1 MEVYKQLY
9 LMTHSGSP
17 VACLPSLATRF
28 RVFSLRKLLPLLCL
42 LLSGIFNAAAPGA
55 DDANPTK
62 TSTNDLQLPYISLLQ
77 KSETVQFKDFSK
89 PFFLKHLPIVRDSE
103 TVTINGET
111 LTKNLD
117 YQIDYHAG
125 TFTLLNDYPRHAFV
139 NVSYQA
145 LPFEIKKRYKRNLFR
160 QKQPLGEK
168 PPVES
173 EFGLQPEYTRQQL
186 TEAAQPPL
194 QVTGT
199 QTFGVSVGS
208 GRALSQN
215 QELRISVDG
224 KVSDNVTVIAL
235 LSDQDLPIQPEG
247 TTEDIQDID
256 QKLIRITSP
265 NVTATLGDFEGSLGN
280 SEFIFFP
287 RALEGV
293 HVEGNFKWG
302 SFHIIPSSIP
312 KGESASKTIRAEEG
326 RSEYRIDVDGEFVV
340 VKAGTEIVWLN
351 GERMRRGENHDY
363 VIRDYGDPIIEFTS
377 KHLITSND
385 SIRIDFEFIP
395 EDLAYQRNL
404 QGVSGLLNLLPDGR
418 AAVGLAYTVE
428 SDLNDPEN
436 AFIILNEQD
445 IEDLKNNELGSN
457 GKSLI
462 APQRHTVWGIEG
474 RLLPTDGTSVEG
486 QMAFSALDENT
497 FSNRD
502 AKALSR
508 AWKFLANSSSQKL
521 QLNLDVRSLDAEF
534 VPVGASSTNRTRFRY
549 EEQYSEERFDDLY
562 LFSASGGGQSP
573 DERSLDFD
581 LQFKPFGWIRLD
593 SGLGRTE
600 ERFKIE
606 PTIDGLT
613 EGGVPTPHRLGESE
627 GKGSDDITIRNNFN
641 GGFDFKPQGGLI
653 KRPIFPRVRSDY
665 RSSTS
670 KVRGQDQF
678 RKDRT
683 MWNIYQRIRPF
694 NLNASIER
702 LESIDL
708 DASDAQNLNR
718 KRNISTGRIN
728 LADFQWASI
737 NTEYT
742 LEEAFDKEP
751 LIVVDEETLAF
762 SDWTRMTSAKT
773 WKVGFFSRPR
783 KWTNFSANLSRRLFK
798 SQRPAGADSTTQL
811 ADINLRLTP
820 FNRALDGEMV
830 YELDKTLATERR
842 EIYTNIH
849 PITGREIPPGE
860 GHYVKIDELHYRE
873 DFEEGNYIRFVQNID
888 DKPVSAINVKF
899 RVRLQPRRIISRR
912 RRVRDSG
919 ASILDTF
926 RNDTGET
933 LSKPPAESQIDSVS
947 PMNPKPPVDLLN
959 SPSTMRDRVEWLANA
974 IRGQFQV
981 RITEEQEVS
990 DPSSLLLLRNLQ
1002 NEQTVF
1008 GRKVQR
1014 YQLDFSPSSVF
1025 NLDVKFNTNQLLNKR
1040 INNRERRRKG
1050 RDWDIHMTLNPT
1062 AKFSLRARWEVRRE
1076 RDEFTQLNLEGKA
1089 AEQISN
1095 LMQYERLNAI
1105 ELRYELSRAARF
1117 GVVGSHGITSDMERL
1132 DDEPEAQTQTLSV
1145 ENQLVYSFIRKG
1157 RIDFKYRIGYG
1168 TSEGGIPF
1176 ARYNFYEGISH
1187 EIRATTS
1194 YKVHKVTDLL
1204 LRFNYRLL
1212 STKQRKP
1219 EHRINME
1226 VVAEL

>member
-1 MEVYKQLY
+1 MEVYKQLS
-9 LMTHSGSP
+9 LMTHSEIP
-17 VACLPSLATRF
+17 VPCLSSLATRF

-42 LLSGIFNAAAPGA
+42 LLSGIYSATNSGA
-55 DDANPTK
+55 EEANPPK
-62 TSTNDLQLPYISLLQ
+62 TLANDLQLPTISLLQ
-77 KSETVQFKDFSK
+77 KSETVRLKDISEPFS
-89 PFFLKHLPIVRDSE
+89 LKHLPIVRDSE
-103 TVTINGET
+103 TVTINGKR
-111 LTKNLD
+111 LTKDLD
-117 YQIDYHAG
+117 YRINYQVG
-125 TFTLLNDYPRHAFV
+125 TVTLLKDYPADVIV
-139 NVSYQA
+139 NITYQA
-145 LPFEIKKRYKRNLFR
+145 LPFEIKKQYKRNLFR
-160 QKQPLGEK
+160 QKQPLADQL
-168 PPVES
+168 PVES
-173 EFGLQPEYTRQQL
+173 EIGLQPDYARQPS
-186 TEAAQPPL
+186 TETAQPPL

-224 KVSDNVTVIAL
+224 KVSENVSVIAL

-293 HVEGNFKWG
+293 QVEGNFKWG

-445 IEDLKNNELGSN
+445 IEDLKKNELGSDGN
-457 GKSLI
+457 SLI

-474 RLLPTDGTSVEG
+474 RLHPTDWTSVEG

-502 AKALSR
+502 AKVLSR
-508 AWKFLANSSSQKL
+508 AWKFLANSSSKKL

-562 LFSASGGGQSP
+562 LLSASGGGQLP
-573 DERSLDFD
+573 DERSVDFD
-581 LQFKPFGWIRLD
+581 LQFNPFGWLRLD

-606 PTIDGLT
+606 PAIDGLT
-613 EGGVPTPHRLGESE
+613 EGEVSTALHLAESE
-627 GKGSDDITIRNNFN
+627 EKGSDDITVRNNFN
-641 GGFDFKPQGGLI
+641 GGFDLKPQGGLM
-653 KRPIFPRVRSDY
+653 KRPILPRVRSDY

-683 MWNIYQRIRPF
+683 MWNIFQRIRPF
-694 NLNASIER
+694 NLNASIEQ

-737 NTEYT
+737 NTEYS

-751 LIVVDEETLAF
+751 LIVVDEKTLAF
-762 SDWTRMTSAKT
+762 SDWKQMTRART
-773 WKVGFFSRPR
+773 WTVGFFSRPR
-783 KWTNFSANLSRRLFK
+783 KWTNFSANLSRRLFE
-798 SQRPAGADSTTQL
+798 SQRSAGADSTTQL

-849 PITGREIPPGE
+849 PLTGREIPPGE

-873 DFEEGNYIRFVQNID
+873 DFEEGNYIRFIQNID
-888 DKPVSAINVKF
+888 DKPVSAIDVKF
-899 RVRLQPRRIISRR
+899 RVRVQPRRIFARQ

-919 ASILDTF
+919 PSLLDTF
-926 RNDTGET
+926 RNATGET
-933 LSKPPAESQIDSVS
+933 LSKPPAESQIDSGS
-947 PMNPKPPVDLLN
+947 PINPTLPAPLPN
-959 SPSTMRDRVEWLANA
+959 PPSTMRDRVEWLANA
-974 IRGQFQV
+974 IRGEFQV

-990 DPSSLLLLRNLQ
+990 DPSSLLLLQNLQ
-1002 NEQTVF
+1002 TDQTIF
-1008 GRKVQR
+1008 GRKVTR
-1014 YQLDFSPSSVF
+1014 CRLDFSPSSAF
-1025 NLDVKFNTNQLLNKR
+1025 NLDVGFNSNQLLNKR
-1040 INNRERRRKG
+1040 INNRERRRRG
-1050 RDWDIHMTLNPT
+1050 RNWDIHMTLNPT
-1062 AKFSLRARWEVRRE
+1062 ARFSMRARWEVNRD

-1089 AEQISN
+1089 AERISD
-1095 LMQYERLNAI
+1095 LMQYERLNSI
-1105 ELRYELSRAARF
+1105 ELRYELSRAVRF
-1117 GVVGSHGITSDMERL
+1117 GVVGSHGITSDLEHL
-1132 DDEPEAQTQTLSV
+1132 DDEPEAQTRTLSI
-1145 ENQLVYSFIRKG
+1145 ENQLIYSFIRRG
-1157 RIDFKYRIGYG
+1157 RIDFKYRIGHG

-1176 ARYNFYEGISH
+1176 ARYNFYEGVSH
-1187 EIRATTS
+1187 EIRATAS

-1219 EHRINME
+1219 EHRMNME

>member
-1 MEVYKQLY
+1 MEVYKQLS
-9 LMTHSGSP
+9 LMTHSEIP
-17 VACLPSLATRF
+17 VPCLPSLATRF

-42 LLSGIFNAAAPGA
+42 LLSGIYSATNSGA
-55 DDANPTK
+55 EEANPPK
-62 TSTNDLQLPYISLLQ
+62 TLANDLQLPTISLLQ
-77 KSETVQFKDFSK
+77 KSETVRLKDISEPFS
-89 PFFLKHLPIVRDSE
+89 LKHLPIVRDSE
-103 TVTINGET
+103 TVTINGKR
-111 LTKNLD
+111 LTKDLD
-117 YQIDYHAG
+117 YRINYQVG
-125 TFTLLNDYPRHAFV
+125 TVTLLKDYPADVIV
-139 NVSYQA
+139 NITYQA
-145 LPFEIKKRYKRNLFR
+145 LPFEIKKQYKRDLFR
-160 QKQPLGEK
+160 QKQPLADQL
-168 PPVES
+168 PVES
-173 EFGLQPEYTRQQL
+173 EIGLQPDYARQPS
-186 TEAAQPPL
+186 TETAQPPL

-224 KVSDNVTVIAL
+224 KVSENVSVIAL

-293 HVEGNFKWG
+293 QVEGNFKWG

-445 IEDLKNNELGSN
+445 IEDLKKNELGSDGN
-457 GKSLI
+457 SLI

-474 RLLPTDGTSVEG
+474 RLRPTDWTSVEG
-486 QMAFSALDENT
+486 QMAFSALDANT

-502 AKALSR
+502 AKVLSR
-508 AWKFLANSSSQKL
+508 AWKFLANSSSKKL

-562 LFSASGGGQSP
+562 LLSASGGGQLP

-581 LQFKPFGWIRLD
+581 LQFKPFGWLRLD

-613 EGGVPTPHRLGESE
+613 EGGASTALHLAESE
-627 GKGSDDITIRNNFN
+627 GKGSDDITVRNNFN
-641 GGFDFKPQGGLI
+641 GGFDLKPQGGLV
-653 KRPIFPRVRSDY
+653 KRPILPRVRSDY

-683 MWNIYQRIRPF
+683 MWNIFQRIRPF
-694 NLNASIER
+694 NLNASIEQ

-737 NTEYT
+737 NTEYS

-762 SDWTRMTSAKT
+762 SDWKQMTSAKT
-773 WKVGFFSRPR
+773 WTVGFFSRPR
-783 KWTNFSANLSRRLFK
+783 KWTNFSANLSRRLFE
-798 SQRPAGADSTTQL
+798 SQRSAGADSTTQL

-849 PITGREIPPGE
+849 PLTGREIPPGE

-873 DFEEGNYIRFVQNID
+873 DFEEGNYIRFVQNVD
-888 DKPVSAINVKF
+888 DKPVSAIDVKF
-899 RVRLQPRRIISRR
+899 RVRVQPRRIFARR

-919 ASILDTF
+919 PSLLDTF
-926 RNDTGET
+926 RNATGET
-933 LSKPPAESQIDSVS
+933 LSKPPVKPQIDSSS
-947 PMNPKPPVDLLN
+947 PINPTLPAPLPN
-959 SPSTMRDRVEWLANA
+959 PPSTMRDRVEWLANA
-974 IRGQFQV
+974 IRGEFQV

-990 DPSSLLLLRNLQ
+990 DPSSLLLLQNLQ
-1002 NEQTVF
+1002 TDQTIF
-1008 GRKVQR
+1008 GRKVTR
-1014 YQLDFSPSSVF
+1014 CRLDFSPSSAF
-1025 NLDVKFNTNQLLNKR
+1025 NLDVGFNSNQLLNKR
-1040 INNRERRRKG
+1040 INNRERRRRG

-1062 AKFSLRARWEVRRE
+1062 ARFSMRARWEVNRD

-1089 AEQISN
+1089 AERISD
-1095 LMQYERLNAI
+1095 LMQYERLNSI
-1105 ELRYELSRAARF
+1105 ELRYELSRAVRF
-1117 GVVGSHGITSDMERL
+1117 GVVGSHGITSDLEHL
-1132 DDEPEAQTQTLSV
+1132 DDEPEAQTRTLSI
-1145 ENQLVYSFIRKG
+1145 ENQLIYSFIRRG
-1157 RIDFKYRIGYG
+1157 RIDFKYRIGHG

-1176 ARYNFYEGISH
+1176 ARYNFYEGVSH
-1187 EIRATTS
+1187 EIRATAS

-1219 EHRINME
+1219 EHRMNME

>member
-1 MEVYKQLY
+1 MAVYKQLSII
-9 LMTHSGSP
+9 THTDTP
-17 VACLPSLATRF
+17 IPFLPSRATQF
-28 RVFSLRKLLPLLCL
+28 RAFSLRNVLPLLCI
-42 LLSGIFNAAAPGA
+42 LLSSNFSAANPGA
-55 DDANPTK
+55 EEANLSKPLA
-62 TSTNDLQLPYISLLQ
+62 DGLQLPTISLLQ
-77 KSETVQFKDFSK
+77 KSETVQFEDLSDSFS
-89 PFFLKHLPIVRDSE
+89 LKHFPIVRDSE
-103 TVTINGET
+103 TVTVNGGK
-111 LTKNLD
+111 LTKNQD
-117 YQIDYHAG
+117 YQINYHAG
-125 TFTLLNDYPRHAFV
+125 TVALLNDYPPDVIV
-139 NVSYQA
+139 NITYQA

-160 QKQPLGEK
+160 QKQPLAEQL
-168 PPVES
+168 PAES
-173 EFGLQPEYTRQQL
+173 EIGLQPDYARQPS
-186 TEAAQPPL
+186 TETAQPPL

-224 KVSDNVTVIAL
+224 KVSENVSVIAL

-293 HVEGNFKWG
+293 QVEGNFKWG

-326 RSEYRIDVDGEFVV
+326 RSEYRIDADGEFVV

-404 QGVSGLLNLLPDGR
+404 QGVSGLFNLLPDGR

-445 IEDLKNNELGSN
+445 IEDLKKNELDADGN
-457 GKSLI
+457 LLA

-474 RLLPTDGTSVEG
+474 RLHPTDWTSVEG

-502 AKALSR
+502 AKVLSR
-508 AWKFLANSSSQKL
+508 AWKVLANSSSNKL

-562 LFSASGGGQSP
+562 LLSTSRGEQSP

-581 LQFKPFGWIRLD
+581 LQFRPFGWLKLD
-593 SGLGRTE
+593 SGIGRTE
-600 ERFKIE
+600 ERFKIQS
-606 PTIDGLT
+606 TIDGLR
-613 EGGVPTPHRLGESE
+613 EVGVSTPLQPGELNRNM
-627 GKGSDDITIRNNFN
+627 SDDITIRNNFN
-641 GGFDFKPQGGLI
+641 GGFDFKPQGGLL
-653 KRPIFPRVRSDY
+653 KRPILPRVRSDY

-678 RKDRT
+678 RKDRR
-683 MWNIYQRIRPF
+683 MWNISQRIRPF
-694 NLNASIER
+694 NLNASIEQ

-708 DASDAQNLNR
+708 DATDAQNLNR
-718 KRNISTGRIN
+718 KRNISTGRVN

-737 NTEYT
+737 NTEYS

-762 SDWTRMTSAKT
+762 SDWKQMTSAKT
-773 WKVGFFSRPR
+773 WTIGFFSRPR
-783 KWTNFSANLSRRLFK
+783 KWTNFAANLSRRLYE
-798 SQRPAGADSTTQL
+798 SQRAEGADSTTQL

-849 PITGREIPPGE
+849 PLTGREIPPGE

-873 DFEEGNYIRFVQNID
+873 DFEEGNYIRFIQNID
-888 DKPVSAINVKF
+888 DKPVSAIDVKF
-899 RVRLQPRRIISRR
+899 RVRVQPRRMFARR
-912 RRVRDSG
+912 RRSRG
-919 ASILDTF
+919 TGTSILDTF
-926 RNDTGET
+926 RNASGET
-933 LSKPPAESQIDSVS
+933 LSKQPAAPQIGGGSRINPILPDALPPT
-947 PMNPKPPVDLLN
+947 
-959 SPSTMRDRVEWLANA
+959 TMRDRVEWLANA
-974 IRGQFQV
+974 VRGEFQV
-981 RITEEQEVS
+981 RIAEEQEIS

-1002 NEQTVF
+1002 NEETIF
-1008 GRKVQR
+1008 GRRVHR
-1014 YQLDFSPSSVF
+1014 FQLDFSPSPVF
-1025 NLDVKFNTNQLLNKR
+1025 NLDVGFNTNQLLNKR
-1040 INNRERRRKG
+1040 INNRERRRRG

-1062 AKFSLRARWEVRRE
+1062 AKFSLRTRWEVRRE

-1089 AEQISN
+1089 AEQISD
-1095 LMQYERLNAI
+1095 LMQYERLNSM
-1105 ELRYELSRAARF
+1105 ELRYELSRAVRF
-1117 GVVGSHGITSDMERL
+1117 GVIGSHEITSDLEHL
-1132 DDEPEAQTQTLSV
+1132 DDEPEAQTQTISV

-1157 RIDFKYRIGYG
+1157 RIDFKYRIGHG
-1168 TSEGGIPF
+1168 TSEGGVPF

-1187 EIRATTS
+1187 EVRASAS

-1219 EHRINME
+1219 EHRMNME

>member
-1 MEVYKQLY
+1 MAVYKQLSII
-9 LMTHSGSP
+9 THSDTP
-17 VACLPSLATRF
+17 IPFLPSRATQF
-28 RVFSLRKLLPLLCL
+28 RVFSLRNVLQLLCI
-42 LLSGIFNAAAPGA
+42 LLSSNLSAANSGSEEANLSKPLA
-55 DDANPTK
+55 D
-62 TSTNDLQLPYISLLQ
+62 DLQLPTISLLQ
-77 KSETVQFKDFSK
+77 KSETVQFKDLSGSFS
-89 PFFLKHLPIVRDSE
+89 LKHFPIVRDSE
-103 TVTINGET
+103 TVTVNGEN
-111 LTKNLD
+111 LTKNQD
-117 YQIDYHAG
+117 YQINYHAG
-125 TFTLLNDYPRHAFV
+125 TVALLNDYPPDVIV
-139 NVSYQA
+139 NITYQA
-145 LPFEIKKRYKRNLFR
+145 LPYEIKKRYKRNLFR
-160 QKQPLGEK
+160 QKQPLAEQL
-168 PPVES
+168 PAES
-173 EFGLQPEYTRQQL
+173 EIGLEPDYARQPS
-186 TEAAQPPL
+186 TETAQPPL

-224 KVSDNVTVIAL
+224 KVSENVSVIAL

-293 HVEGNFKWG
+293 QVEGNFKWG

-326 RSEYRIDVDGEFVV
+326 RSEYRIDADGEFVV

-404 QGVSGLLNLLPDGR
+404 QGMSGLFNLLPDGR

-445 IEDLKNNELGSN
+445 IEDLKKNELGADGN
-457 GKSLI
+457 LLA

-474 RLLPTDGTSVEG
+474 RLHPTDWTSVEG

-502 AKALSR
+502 AKVLSR
-508 AWKFLANSSSQKL
+508 AWKVLANSSSNKL

-562 LFSASGGGQSP
+562 LLSTSGGEQSP

-581 LQFKPFGWIRLD
+581 LQFRPFGWLKLD
-593 SGLGRTE
+593 SGIGRTE
-600 ERFKIE
+600 ERFKIQS
-606 PTIDGLT
+606 TIDGLR
-613 EGGVPTPHRLGESE
+613 EVGVFTPLQPGELN
-627 GKGSDDITIRNNFN
+627 GNMSDDITIRNNFN
-641 GGFDFKPQGGLI
+641 GGFDFKPQGGLV
-653 KRPIFPRVRSDY
+653 KRPILPRVRSDY

-678 RKDRT
+678 RKDRR
-683 MWNIYQRIRPF
+683 MWNISQRIRPF
-694 NLNASIER
+694 NLNASIEQ

-708 DASDAQNLNR
+708 DATDAQNLNR
-718 KRNISTGRIN
+718 KRNISTGRVN

-737 NTEYT
+737 NTEYS

-762 SDWTRMTSAKT
+762 SDWKQMTSAKT
-773 WKVGFFSRPR
+773 WTIGFFSRPR
-783 KWTNFSANLSRRLFK
+783 KWTNFAANLSRRLFE
-798 SQRPAGADSTTQL
+798 SQRAEGADSTTQL

-849 PITGREIPPGE
+849 PLTGREIPPGE

-873 DFEEGNYIRFVQNID
+873 DFEEGNYIRFIQNID
-888 DKPVSAINVKF
+888 DKPVSAIDVKF
-899 RVRLQPRRIISRR
+899 RVRVQPRRMFARR
-912 RRVRDSG
+912 RRSRGTGS
-919 ASILDTF
+919 SILDTF
-926 RNDTGET
+926 RNASGET
-933 LSKPPAESQIDSVS
+933 LSKQPAAPQIGSGSPINPILTDTLSTPP
-947 PMNPKPPVDLLN
+947 P
-959 SPSTMRDRVEWLANA
+959 TMRDRVEWLANA
-974 IRGQFQV
+974 IRGEFQV
-981 RITEEQEVS
+981 RIAEEQEIS

-1002 NEQTVF
+1002 NEETIF
-1008 GRKVQR
+1008 GRRVQR
-1014 YQLDFSPSSVF
+1014 FQLDFSPSPVF
-1025 NLDVKFNTNQLLNKR
+1025 NLDVGFNTNQLLNKR
-1040 INNRERRRKG
+1040 INNRERRRRG

-1062 AKFSLRARWEVRRE
+1062 AKFSLRTRWEVRRD

-1089 AEQISN
+1089 AEQISD
-1095 LMQYERLNAI
+1095 LMQYERLNSM
-1105 ELRYELSRAARF
+1105 ELRFELSRAVRF
-1117 GVVGSHGITSDMERL
+1117 GVIGSHEITSDLEHL
-1132 DDEPEAQTQTLSV
+1132 DDEPEAQTQTISV

-1157 RIDFKYRIGYG
+1157 RIDFKYRIGHG
-1168 TSEGGIPF
+1168 TSEGGVPF

-1187 EIRATTS
+1187 EVRASAS

-1219 EHRINME
+1219 EHRMNME